1 MWNIFG
7 SPMNPI
13 VKKDILNVL
22 NEAVEIVKT
31 GELFRLRELSDHVI
45 HNASVFQ
52 DKDSITVAVSVH
64 ALSKLYRYAKDVDR
78 FVLPHL
84 ENAVKYLGEGNEN
97 NYQNEMKLIIKDI
110 GQKDEKTKFYIQEV
124 FEMAQIKKAS
134 KMFEHGISMGQVAD
148 ALGISIWDLMEY
160 VGKTTIVDQ
169 FGYKTN
175 MSKKLQLAR
184 GLFSK

>member
-1 MWNIFG
+1 
-7 SPMNPI
+7 MNPI

-22 NEAVEIVKT
+22 NDSIEIVNK

-52 DKDSITVAVSVH
+52 DKDSITVAVTVY
-64 ALSKLYRYAKDVDR
+64 ALSKLYKRPEDVDR
-78 FVLPHL
+78 FLLPHL
-84 ENAVKYLGEGNEN
+84 ENARGLLESGKDDEYEKEI
-97 NYQNEMKLIIKDI
+97 KLIIKDVS
-110 GQKDEKTKFYIQEV
+110 QKDEKTKFYIQEV
-124 FEMAQIKKAS
+124 LELAQIKKAS

-148 ALGISIWDLMEY
+148 ALGISIWDIMDY

-175 MSKKLQLAR
+175 VTKKLQFTR
-184 GLFSK
+184 ELFPK